1 MESIKAARD
10 PPFFQA
16 FAKQVCLTLCFFPF
30 REVQVTCSKSRGK
43 ILLSTSFLSG
53 TNFEKELMFYH
64 FAEEMSHE
72 DMGLLNAGRA
82 IGGYGQG
89 EVGDLRKNT
98 PIISR

>member
-1 MESIKAARD
+1 
-10 PPFFQA
+10 
-16 FAKQVCLTLCFFPF
+16 
-30 REVQVTCSKSRGK
+30 
-43 ILLSTSFLSG
+43 
-53 TNFEKELMFYH
+53 MFYH